1 MRNLYKLY
9 ILITVF
15 TVSMISC
22 ELDNYNGPDA
32 TIKGVVKDVKDGSLI
47 EQDVD
52 GGSKIIYKELGFE
65 NPEEQQMIFKVNGEY
80 QNNVLFAARYD
91 IYFNE
96 SNFVKPD
103 TLKAYEIKKGANS
116 LDFIVQPYI
125 RVSNVSIVKSGNEI
139 VATFTITPTV
149 VNNVKQIGLFG
160 HIDRIAGNQLALQR
174 KTQDI
179 NAASKD
185 TPVTYTLKLST
196 GGFKSGQE
204 YYFRVG
210 GIVDVANAKYNYAP
224 SVRIMI

>member
-1 MRNLYKLY
+1 MRNSYKFY
-9 ILITVF
+9 ISAIILLL
-15 TVSMISC
+15 SLASC
-22 ELDNYNGPDA
+22 DLDNYDGPNA
-32 TIKGVVKDVKDGSLI
+32 TIKGVVKDIQDGSLI
-47 EQDVD
+47 QQDVD

-65 NPEEQQMIFKVNGEY
+65 NPEEQQMIFKETGEY
-80 QNNVLFAARYD
+80 QNNILFAAHYD

-103 TLKAYEIKKGANS
+103 TLKSYQIKKGANT
-116 LDFIVQPYI
+116 LDFSVQPYI
-125 RVSNVSIVKSGNEI
+125 RVSNVSIAKSGDEI

-149 VNNVKQIGLFG
+149 ENNVKQIGLFG
-160 HIDRIAGNQLALQR
+160 HIDRIAGNQFALQR

-196 GGFKSGQE
+196 SGFKSGQE

-210 GIVDVANAKYNYAP
+210 GIIDVPNAKYNYAP
-224 SVRIMI
+224 SIKIMI